1 MRKLHGIL
9 TVVILA
15 AASAPRLQAADATF
29 YVGGISPGDLRT
41 GIQKIPLDGGT
52 TLGFRLS
59 TNFIPMIGLEHTF
72 GFGTNFLV
80 PHNQPAFEDAKGFLY
95 NTNLIVNIPL
105 GRFVPY
111 VTAGAGFIWQY
122 GAEDLPVGTE
132 FAVNY
137 GGGLKCRLFGPAGIR
152 VDARG
157 YTTTEVRDS
166 NLNMFEMSAG
176 FYVSF

>member
-1 MRKLHGIL
+1 MKKLHSIVL
-9 TVVILA
+9 VAFLA
-15 AASAPRLQAADATF
+15 AASVPCLRAADFTF
-29 YVGGISPGDLRT
+29 YVGGINPGELQT
-41 GIQKIPLDGGT
+41 EIKHIPLDGGT
-52 TLGFRLS
+52 TFGFRLN
-59 TNFIPMIGLEHTF
+59 TNFIPAVGLEHTL

-95 NTNLIVNIPL
+95 NANLIVNIPL

-122 GAEDLPVGTE
+122 GAEDLPVGAE

-157 YTTTEVRDS
+157 YTTTNVGDS
-166 NLNMFEMSAG
+166 SLNMFEMSAG
-176 FYVSF
+176 FFVSF